1 MEALERRYVLIG
13 LGAVIAVL
21 ALLAV
26 IDLVSPEAAPP
37 SRIDLT
43 WACLEDE
50 KLYPVLDLQLSDV
63 MTQARLGGL
72 RAIVEQG
79 NVVRVGIT
87 GSEQEA
93 ERLAAEVRQ
102 DGDVVQ
108 VRGDVVLAW
117 DHVPSPTQTRALLD
131 CSY

>member
-1 MEALERRYVLIG
+1 
-13 LGAVIAVL
+13 
-21 ALLAV
+21 
-26 IDLVSPEAAPP
+26 
-37 SRIDLT
+37 
-43 WACLEDE
+43 
-50 KLYPVLDLQLSDV
+50 

-93 ERLAAEVRQ
+93 GRLAAEVRK
-102 DGDVVQ
+102 DGGVVQ

-117 DHVPSPTQTRALLD
+117 DHAPSPTQTRALLD